1 MSMVDIA
8 TYPSKSKESTMLTRT
23 SFALLFGL
31 VVAGCG
37 SSSPKQVESAATMP
51 RLGADGYFKPDL
63 PNAGHYKGRNHNLA
77 MGSSEP
83 VQCRFSSHFA
93 LGSSEPMPQDMADL
107 EELAGCLNSDAA
119 KDRSIEVVGHA
130 DVNGS
135 SMRNMKLSLARAERI
150 RDILE
155 AHGVDRARM
164 QVRSVGERAALG
176 YLSGYSNGFDRRVDV
191 TLVYDV
197 REPADT
203 NRYDVAVWR

>member
-1 MSMVDIA
+1 
-8 TYPSKSKESTMLTRT
+8 MLSRT

-37 SSSPKQVESAATMP
+37 TSSPKQVESAATMP
-51 RLGADGYFKPDL
+51 RSGADGSFTPDL
-63 PNAGHYKGRNHNLA
+63 PNAGHYKGRSHTLA

-83 VQCRFSSHFA
+83 VQCRFSPHFA
-93 LGSSEPMPQDMADL
+93 LGSSEPMPQDRADL
-107 EELAGCLNSDAA
+107 KELADCLNSDAA

-135 SMRNMKLSLARAERI
+135 SVRNMKLSLARAERI

-155 AHGVDRARM
+155 THGVDRARM

-203 NRYDVAVWR
+203 NRYDVAIWR